1 MGRRGEGGNA
11 GGDAGDAAPEQAAA
25 AAVRPAKRARTA
37 APPSRKEMDAAAR
50 LEQALVR
57 ILTAAWTQGPGVCS
71 VVSLT
76 CSAPLLVQFGGAHTA
91 VDALATAVGDIAHG
105 DVSIAALVRRVRR
118 VPVDS
123 WPSSRH
129 SLRERSRKS
138 SADRASRDTSHS
150 CCRPCQLA
158 ARLAQEARQAA
169 QPEGQAAGDAREA
182 GAAAARRPVW
192 TDPSDTQLR
201 VRVASV
207 SRLRKLRATE
217 EEAVVG
223 GEQYEERLRRQHA
236 VLNPN
241 TAWAQPR
248 GRKAGQ
254 EGSEGGGLAGL
265 LASTTD
271 ALTLTTGASRGGAA
285 AGAAALGLPLPPG
298 ELAAVRVRDGNHA
311 APAHS
316 VIRSVEFHSSAPL
329 LLAAGLDKTLRL
341 FSVDGSRNPQVG
353 GVHFGD
359 MPIHKAAFGG
369 DGQSVILSGRRP
381 FFYVHHLTTG
391 TSERVSG
398 IAAVGVD
405 DKSLE
410 SFAAS
415 PQGWAGEPLVAL
427 FADSGRI
434 PLVSLRSR
442 QAVATLQMAGTARC
456 GAFGSDGHT
465 LFTGGGDG
473 TVCIWDLRTRR
484 CVDKLVDSGSMGITA
499 LAASP
504 KGAHWA
510 AGGAM
515 GVVNLYRHA
524 THTRLDQGIARAG
537 GLNAPAGGRA
547 RVIVDVASPAAAVRP
562 QPVRSLGNLTTTVD
576 TLAFSQDG
584 QMMAM
589 ATRLSKDALRLVH
602 LPSCTVFANWP
613 SSKTPLHYV
622 HCAAFS
628 PNGGYLAVGN
638 ARGRVLLYRLPY
650 YDRL

>member
-1 MGRRGEGGNA
+1 M
-11 GGDAGDAAPEQAAA
+11 
-25 AAVRPAKRARTA
+25 
-37 APPSRKEMDAAAR
+37 
-50 LEQALVR
+50 
-57 ILTAAWTQGPGVCS
+57 
-71 VVSLT
+71 
-76 CSAPLLVQFGGAHTA
+76 
-91 VDALATAVGDIAHG
+91 
-105 DVSIAALVRRVRR
+105 
-118 VPVDS
+118 
-123 WPSSRH
+123 
-129 SLRERSRKS
+129 
-138 SADRASRDTSHS
+138 
-150 CCRPCQLA
+150 
-158 ARLAQEARQAA
+158 
-169 QPEGQAAGDAREA
+169 
-182 GAAAARRPVW
+182 W

-223 GEQYEERLRRQHA
+223 GDQYEERLRRQHA

-241 TAWAQPR
+241 TSWAHPR
-248 GRKAGQ
+248 GRKSGK
-254 EGSEGGGLAGL
+254 EGEGGEVGGLAGL

-271 ALTLTTGASRGGAA
+271 ALTLTAGASRGGAA

-298 ELAAVRVRDGNHA
+298 ELSAVRVCDGNHA

-316 VIRSVEFHSSAPL
+316 VIRSVDFHSSAPL

-369 DGQSVILSGRRP
+369 DGQSVILTGRRP
-381 FFYVHHLTTG
+381 FFYVHHLATG

-398 IAAVGVD
+398 VAAVGVD

-410 SFAAS
+410 SFASS

-456 GAFGSDGHT
+456 GAFGSDGNT

-484 CVDKLVDSGSMGITA
+484 CVDKLVDSGSMGITV

-504 KGAHWA
+504 RGAHWA

-515 GVVNLYRHA
+515 GVVNLYRQA
-524 THTRLDQGIARAG
+524 KHTRLDG
-537 GLNAPAGGRA
+537 GGALDAPAVSGRS
-547 RVIVDVASPAAAVRP
+547 RMIVDVASPAPAVRP
-562 QPVRSLGNLTTTVD
+562 QPVKSLGNLTTTVD
-576 TLAFSQDG
+576 TLAFSRDG